1 MKLVNWK
8 PSNGIFDIFDNFD
21 NYFNNMVS
29 HNYSYQKPNV
39 LINEDE
45 KSYFLSLE
53 MPGIDKND
61 INITVNDGVINIK
74 AERKCDKDNLMYSEI
89 RNSSYSRSFYIPDD
103 AKVDKIKAK
112 SLNGMLELEIPKLK
126 PVKKDVKRIEVV

>member
-74 AERKCDKDNLMYSEI
+74 AERKYDKDNLMYSEI

-126 PVKKDVKRIEVV
+126 PVKKDVKRIEVL

>member
-8 PSNGIFDIFDNFD
+8 PNNGIFNIFDNFD

-29 HNYSYQKPNV
+29 DNYSYQKPNV

-53 MPGIDKND
+53 MPGINKND

-103 AKVDKIKAK
+103 AKADKIKAK

-126 PVKKDVKRIEVV
+126 PVKKDVKKIEVL

>member
-61 INITVNDGVINIK
+61 INITVNEGVINIK

>member
-1 MKLVNWK
+1 
-8 PSNGIFDIFDNFD
+8 
-21 NYFNNMVS
+21 MVS
-29 HNYSYQKPNV
+29 DNYSYQKPNV

-74 AERKCDKDNLMYSEI
+74 AERKNDKDNLMYSEI
-89 RNSSYSRSFYIPDD
+89 RNSSYSRSFYVPDD
-103 AKVDKIKAK
+103 AKADKIKAK

-126 PVKKDVKRIEVV
+126 PVKKDVKRIEVL

>member
-103 AKVDKIKAK
+103 TKADKIKAK

-126 PVKKDVKRIEVV
+126 PVKKDVKRIEVL

>member
-8 PSNGIFDIFDNFD
+8 PSNGIFDIFDIFD

-29 HNYSYQKPNV
+29 DNYSYQKPNV

-74 AERKCDKDNLMYSEI
+74 AERKNDKDNLMYSEI

-103 AKVDKIKAK
+103 AKADKIKAK
-112 SLNGMLELEIPKLK
+112 SLNGMLELEMPKLK
-126 PVKKDVKRIEVV
+126 PVKKDVKRIEVL